1 MYEIGTYST
10 AFIEKMLDH
19 SEKMTLSIQNIIDGK
34 IFFLKEME
42 KFGFDTLKSER
53 NFLHVA
59 FGEGSEKIHKE
70 LSDIV
75 LYRKNFKE
83 DCLRGYSRFTAT
95 TKENFKPIINKIK
108 STQVK

>member
-1 MYEIGTYST
+1 
-10 AFIEKMLDH
+10 
-19 SEKMTLSIQNIIDGK
+19 
-34 IFFLKEME
+34 ME
-42 KFGFDTLKSER
+42 KCGFDTLKSEG